1 MKKTITIGIV
11 SLLLLSGIAASAEV
25 WAIQDFKVIQDFP
38 TQMVAGSTYEAQ
50 YTFRSTDSVPL
61 QVNLSISHPLIE
73 EEEWFITV
81 TLDGGEVN
89 CTEVSAGNFSIE
101 ECQVG
106 TGEHDLRIT
115 VSSLLNILPDTYDIT
130 MEIWS
135 SKVMV
140 YSTSP
145 VGGGSR
151 AAPTPTPSPTPTVT
165 PTPTPTVTPTV
176 TPTITPTVTPTPTP
190 VSFIEFIMGRPG
202 AMAVPGFEAVFA
214 ILGLLT
220 MAYWRQRW

>member
-11 SLLLLSGIAASAEV
+11 SLLLLSGVAASAEV
-25 WAIQDFKVIQDFP
+25 WAIQDFQVIQDFP
-38 TQMVAGSTYEAQ
+38 TQMVAGSTYEAH
-50 YTFRSTDSVPL
+50 YTFRGTHSVPM
-61 QVNLSISHPLIE
+61 QINLSISHPLIE

-81 TLDGGEVN
+81 TLDGDEVN

-101 ECQVG
+101 ECQIG
-106 TGEHDLRIT
+106 AGEHDLRIT
-115 VSSLLNILPDTYDIT
+115 VSSLPNILPDAYDIT
-130 MEIWS
+130 MEMWS

-140 YSTSP
+140 YSTSA
-145 VGGGSR
+145 VGGGRR
-151 AAPTPTPSPTPTVT
+151 ATPVPTPSPTPTPIATPIATPTAT
-165 PTPTPTVTPTV
+165 PTPTPTVTP
-176 TPTITPTVTPTPTP
+176 TPTPTP

-220 MAYWRQRW
+220 MAYWRRR